1 LIFFG
6 KIFEDYIIQQKQII
20 MKKSILS
27 LLFAGVCLTAMAQD
41 IRSISSDGGVR
52 IDMNLYQNTT
62 ATINQSNLTYSG
74 NPFIEEDLKEGIV
87 TIGEDNK
94 QVFFMRYNVLDE
106 RIEFSKT
113 NDVATLKAL
122 PKIED
127 LVILLG
133 GKTYQ
138 YIESGNLQA
147 GYYEIV
153 KSFDADTF
161 LLVEHDKKIMEV
173 EQKSSYNSGQK
184 DKIRS
189 SETIFFFDNK
199 NAIEI
204 DNHKK
209 RSVDAFPESTQ
220 SELKS
225 FIQDNKIK
233 FNDDYKGLIA
243 IIDKYITL

>member
-1 LIFFG
+1 
-6 KIFEDYIIQQKQII
+6 

-27 LLFAGVCLTAMAQD
+27 LLFAGACLTVTAQD
-41 IRSISSDGGVR
+41 TRSISSQGGRVV
-52 IDMNLYQNTT
+52 DMNLYQNTT

-74 NPFIEEDLKEGIV
+74 SPFIEEDLKEGIV
-87 TIGEDNK
+87 TTGEDNK

-127 LVILLG
+127 LVVLLD

-138 YIESGNLQA
+138 YIASGNLPA

-153 KSFDADTF
+153 KAFDADTF
-161 LLVEHDKKIMEV
+161 LLVDHDKIIMEV
-173 EQKSSYNSGQK
+173 ELKSSYNSSQK
-184 DKIRS
+184 SKIRS
-189 SETIFFFDNK
+189 SETIFLFDNK

-204 DNHKK
+204 DNHKR
-209 RSVDAFPESTQ
+209 RSVEAFPESTQ

-225 FIQDNKIK
+225 YIKENKIR

-243 IIDKYITL
+243 LIDKYITL

>member
-1 LIFFG
+1 
-6 KIFEDYIIQQKQII
+6 

-27 LLFAGVCLTAMAQD
+27 LLFAGACLTAMAQD

-94 QVFFMRYNVLDE
+94 QVFFMRYNVLNE

-127 LVILLG
+127 LVILLE

-138 YIESGNLQA
+138 YIESGNLPA

-153 KSFDADTF
+153 KAFDADTF
-161 LLVEHDKKIMEV
+161 LLVEHDKNIMEV

-184 DKIRS
+184 SKIRS

-209 RSVDAFPESTQ
+209 RSVNAFPESTQ